1 MKQSQFFS
9 KTVRESPR
17 DEISINAQLLE
28 RAGFIS
34 KFMAGAYVY
43 LPLGLRVL
51 EKINNIIRKKM
62 NGLGAQELL
71 MTSLQPKELW
81 LKTDRWNV
89 LGDIMYRFKDR
100 SEREVGLASTHEEP
114 VTELAK
120 KFIHSYKDLPK
131 AVYQIQTKFR
141 DEPRARSGLIRGREF
156 LMKDLYS
163 FHRDEKDLDKF
174 YEEVKNIYG
183 EIFSECGLEA
193 LAIEASGGTFTK
205 AFSHE
210 FQVITSAGEDV
221 VILCKKHKWAQN
233 QEITKLKAGDRCP
246 KGNDILE
253 SAKSVEVGNIFKLGT
268 KFSRDL
274 NLLFKDKDG
283 IDKPVVM
290 ASYGIGPGRVM
301 GTVVEVSHDQKGII
315 WPESIAPFKA
325 HLLMFVPKDKNKQK
339 KVLSF
344 AERVYDDLQKNNIEV
359 LFDDRLEVS
368 VGEKFIDAD
377 LIGMPWRIIISEKTV
392 NKKMVEVKKRSETDS
407 KIINESALI
416 KMLKK

>member
-1 MKQSQFFS
+1 MRQSQIFA
-9 KTVRESPR
+9 KTTRESPR
-17 DEISINAQLLE
+17 DEISINAQLLA
-28 RAGFIS
+28 RAGLIY
-34 KFMAGAYVY
+34 KFMSGAYVY
-43 LPLGLRVL
+43 LPLGLKAL
-51 EKINNIIRKKM
+51 EKINGIIRKKM
-62 NGLGAQELL
+62 DSLGAEELL

-100 SEREVGLASTHEEP
+100 SEREVGLAATHEEP
-114 VTELAK
+114 ITEMAK
-120 KFIHSYKDLPK
+120 RYIHSYKDLPK

-141 DEPRARSGLIRGREF
+141 DEPRAKSGLIRGREF

-163 FHRDEKDLDKF
+163 FHRDDRDLDRF
-174 YEEVKNIYG
+174 YEEVKNAYG
-183 EIFSECGLEA
+183 EIFTQCGLEA
-193 LAIEASGGTFTK
+193 LVIEASGGTFTK

-210 FQVITSAGEDV
+210 FQVVTQAGEDT

-246 KGNDILE
+246 RGNDILE

-301 GTVVEVSHDQKGII
+301 GTIVEVNHDPKGVV
-315 WPESIAPFKA
+315 WPESVAPFKA
-325 HLLMFVPKDKNKQK
+325 HLLALAPKEKSRQK
-339 KVLSF
+339 KVFDF
-344 AERVYDDLQKNNIEV
+344 AEKIYDDLKKNNIEV
-359 LFDDRLEVS
+359 LFDDRLESS
-368 VGEKFIDAD
+368 VGEKFVDAD
-377 LIGMPWRIIISEKTV
+377 LIGIPWRVVISEKTV
-392 NKKMVEVKKRSETDS
+392 NKKMVEIKKRNEEDL
-407 KIINESALI
+407 KIINEVALI